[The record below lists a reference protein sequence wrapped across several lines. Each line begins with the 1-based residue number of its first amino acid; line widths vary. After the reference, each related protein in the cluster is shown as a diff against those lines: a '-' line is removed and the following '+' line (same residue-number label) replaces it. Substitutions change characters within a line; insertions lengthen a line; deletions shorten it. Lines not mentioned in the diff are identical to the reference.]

1 MLTCLAGVIF
11 LGVSGNLPQDMRVSE
26 NLQDLGASGNLHQ
39 DMGVSGND
47 NDMDVSGNLNDA
59 AAVHA
64 AGDSSDLGWGWS
76 WKKAFK
82 GVQGK
87 VKNLKKALKDAEIE
101 AAFQK
106 NHAAT
111 LATEVASLKTQLETQ
126 TNYAASR
133 ANQIT
138 DLNKVINAVKNMHK
152 LSDLQNNAIIPA
164 EIKSAVSTMVDSI
177 HGVKRD
183 VVDSDGNVDG
193 DGNAASDVD
202 TDGDGNGDGAS
213 GPGPACNDTMADA
226 ANKAKEIVQLKH
238 QITDFTHVINTVKN
252 MHYLSD
258 LHRNAIIPADI
269 KIEVSKMMD
278 SMHDR
283 DPWSQRS
290 PPPAPAWPPAP
301 PSLPKC
307 QGVLSL
313 VAPPSLPECQGV
325 LSLVSSIY
333 GRWCVDNPDEKAC
346 EVLRKDGS
354 FITAKEKFTTMDLGG
369 GQIALQAGTSGL

>member
-1 MLTCLAGVIF
+1 
-11 LGVSGNLPQDMRVSE
+11 
-26 NLQDLGASGNLHQ
+26 
-39 DMGVSGND
+39 MGVSGND
-47 NDMDVSGNLNDA
+47 NDMDVSGNLEDA

-64 AGDSSDLGWGWS
+64 AGDSSDIGWGWS

-238 QITDFTHVINTVKN
+238 QITDFTHVINIVKN

-354 FITAKEKFTTMDLGG
+354 FITAKEKFTTVDLGG

>member
-1 MLTCLAGVIF
+1 MDVETPNVSVTTNDLRTPLVDRTPRARVTKPAAWVWAIMMLTCLAGVIF
-11 LGVSGNLPQDMRVSE
+11 LGVSGNLPQDKRVSE

-152 LSDLQNNAIIPA
+152 LSD
-164 EIKSAVSTMVDSI
+164 
-177 HGVKRD
+177 
-183 VVDSDGNVDG
+183 
-193 DGNAASDVD
+193 
-202 TDGDGNGDGAS
+202 
-213 GPGPACNDTMADA
+213 
-226 ANKAKEIVQLKH
+226 
-238 QITDFTHVINTVKN
+238 
-252 MHYLSD
+252 
-258 LHRNAIIPADI
+258 
-269 KIEVSKMMD
+269 
-278 SMHDR
+278 
-283 DPWSQRS
+283 
-290 PPPAPAWPPAP
+290 
-301 PSLPKC
+301 
-307 QGVLSL
+307 
-313 VAPPSLPECQGV
+313 
-325 LSLVSSIY
+325 
-333 GRWCVDNPDEKAC
+333 
-346 EVLRKDGS
+346 
-354 FITAKEKFTTMDLGG
+354 
-369 GQIALQAGTSGL
+369 

>member
-64 AGDSSDLGWGWS
+64 ADDSSDLGWGWS

-138 DLNKVINAVKNMHK
+138 DLNKVINAVKNITCTSFLICK
-152 LSDLQNNAIIPA
+152 TTRLSRPR
-164 EIKSAVSTMVDSI
+164 S
-177 HGVKRD
+177 
-183 VVDSDGNVDG
+183 
-193 DGNAASDVD
+193 
-202 TDGDGNGDGAS
+202 
-213 GPGPACNDTMADA
+213 
-226 ANKAKEIVQLKH
+226 KAR
-238 QITDFTHVINTVKN
+238 F
-252 MHYLSD
+252 
-258 LHRNAIIPADI
+258 
-269 KIEVSKMMD
+269 
-278 SMHDR
+278 
-283 DPWSQRS
+283 QRWWT
-290 PPPAPAWPPAP
+290 P
-301 PSLPKC
+301 
-307 QGVLSL
+307 
-313 VAPPSLPECQGV
+313 
-325 LSLVSSIY
+325 Y
-333 GRWCVDNPDEKAC
+333 
-346 EVLRKDGS
+346 
-354 FITAKEKFTTMDLGG
+354 TA
-369 GQIALQAGTSGL
+369 

>member
-1 MLTCLAGVIF
+1 MDVETPNVSATTNDERTPLIDRTPRARVTKPAAWVWAIVMLTCLAGVIF
-11 LGVSGNLPQDMRVSE
+11 LGV
-26 NLQDLGASGNLHQ
+26 SGNLHQ

-64 AGDSSDLGWGWS
+64 AGDSSDIGWGWS

-138 DLNKVINAVKNMHK
+138 DLNKVMNAVKNMHK

-193 DGNAASDVD
+193 DGNADGDGNVDGDGNAASDVD
-202 TDGDGNGDGAS
+202 TDGDGDGNGDGAS
-213 GPGPACNDTMADA
+213 GPGPACNDTKADA

-258 LHRNAIIPADI
+258 LHRNAIIPAEI

-301 PSLPKC
+301 PSLP
-307 QGVLSL
+307 
-313 VAPPSLPECQGV
+313 EC
-325 LSLVSSIY
+325 
-333 GRWCVDNPDEKAC
+333 
-346 EVLRKDGS
+346 
-354 FITAKEKFTTMDLGG
+354 
-369 GQIALQAGTSGL
+369 

>member
-1 MLTCLAGVIF
+1 
-11 LGVSGNLPQDMRVSE
+11 
-26 NLQDLGASGNLHQ
+26 
-39 DMGVSGND
+39 MGVSGND
-47 NDMDVSGNLNDA
+47 NDMDVSGNLEDA

-64 AGDSSDLGWGWS
+64 AGDSSDIGWGWS

-138 DLNKVINAVKNMHK
+138 DLNKVMNAVKNMHK

-301 PSLPKC
+301 PSLP
-307 QGVLSL
+307 
-313 VAPPSLPECQGV
+313 EC
-325 LSLVSSIY
+325 
-333 GRWCVDNPDEKAC
+333 
-346 EVLRKDGS
+346 
-354 FITAKEKFTTMDLGG
+354 
-369 GQIALQAGTSGL
+369 

>member
-1 MLTCLAGVIF
+1 
-11 LGVSGNLPQDMRVSE
+11 
-26 NLQDLGASGNLHQ
+26 
-39 DMGVSGND
+39 MGVSGND
-47 NDMDVSGNLNDA
+47 NDMDVSGNLEDA

-64 AGDSSDLGWGWS
+64 AGDSSDIGWGWS

-138 DLNKVINAVKNMHK
+138 DLNKVMNAVKNMHK

-183 VVDSDGNVDG
+183 FVVYRNR
-193 DGNAASDVD
+193 NYD
-202 TDGDGNGDGAS
+202 TARRRRRGWIYFVS
-213 GPGPACNDTMADA
+213 RRR
-226 ANKAKEIVQLKH
+226 H
-238 QITDFTHVINTVKN
+238 Q
-252 MHYLSD
+252 
-258 LHRNAIIPADI
+258 
-269 KIEVSKMMD
+269 
-278 SMHDR
+278 
-283 DPWSQRS
+283 
-290 PPPAPAWPPAP
+290 
-301 PSLPKC
+301 
-307 QGVLSL
+307 
-313 VAPPSLPECQGV
+313 
-325 LSLVSSIY
+325 
-333 GRWCVDNPDEKAC
+333 
-346 EVLRKDGS
+346 
-354 FITAKEKFTTMDLGG
+354 
-369 GQIALQAGTSGL
+369 GT

>member
-1 MLTCLAGVIF
+1 
-11 LGVSGNLPQDMRVSE
+11 
-26 NLQDLGASGNLHQ
+26 
-39 DMGVSGND
+39 
-47 NDMDVSGNLNDA
+47 
-59 AAVHA
+59 
-64 AGDSSDLGWGWS
+64 
-76 WKKAFK
+76 
-82 GVQGK
+82 
-87 VKNLKKALKDAEIE
+87 
-101 AAFQK
+101 
-106 NHAAT
+106 
-111 LATEVASLKTQLETQ
+111 
-126 TNYAASR
+126 
-133 ANQIT
+133 
-138 DLNKVINAVKNMHK
+138 MHK

-213 GPGPACNDTMADA
+213 GPGPACNDTKADA